1 MARILLFNKPW
12 GVLSQFTD
20 REAGRPTLADYLDA
34 PGFRVAGRLDRD
46 SEGLLVLTDD
56 GRWQQRI
63 ANPRH
68 RHWKTYLVQVEG
80 DAGEEALARLAGGLQ
95 LKDGPTLPARVRR
108 VPEPDWLW
116 PRDPPVRE
124 RKNVPDCWLEIR
136 IREGRNRQVRRMTA
150 AVGLPTLRLL
160 RVAVGDWSLA
170 GLPPGGAL
178 FPRAAR
184 IAWRHGGQAIDR
196 HVTATPATESPAA
209 EAPRRRA
216 SLEAPFEKEHVMSRH
231 WHPHLTV
238 ATVVHRD
245 GRYLLVEERDKQ
257 TGAVVFNQPAG
268 HLEPGENL
276 AQAALRE
283 TREETGWEVTLAG
296 ILGFSLYRAPSNG
309 ETYYRSSFLATP
321 VGPLE
326 GATLDP
332 DIIATH
338 WFSGEELRAISDRMR
353 SPLVLADIE
362 RHRRGTLY
370 PLDLIHEY

>member
-1 MARILLFNKPW
+1 
-12 GVLSQFTD
+12 
-20 REAGRPTLADYLDA
+20 
-34 PGFRVAGRLDRD
+34 
-46 SEGLLVLTDD
+46 
-56 GRWQQRI
+56 
-63 ANPRH
+63 
-68 RHWKTYLVQVEG
+68 
-80 DAGEEALARLAGGLQ
+80 
-95 LKDGPTLPARVRR
+95 
-108 VPEPDWLW
+108 
-116 PRDPPVRE
+116 
-124 RKNVPDCWLEIR
+124 
-136 IREGRNRQVRRMTA
+136 
-150 AVGLPTLRLL
+150 
-160 RVAVGDWSLA
+160 
-170 GLPPGGAL
+170 
-178 FPRAAR
+178 
-184 IAWRHGGQAIDR
+184 
-196 HVTATPATESPAA
+196 
-209 EAPRRRA
+209 
-216 SLEAPFEKEHVMSRH
+216 MSRH

-245 GRYLLVEERDKQ
+245 GHYLLVEERDKQ

-268 HLEPGENL
+268 HLEPGESL

-321 VGPLE
+321 LGPLE